1 MIVMKTEEPFTSM
14 LRLDG
19 GVMCHGNQLV
29 WGGNRHL
36 EGFCTLTMVN
46 VIECSQKKLIKQ

>member
-1 MIVMKTEEPFTSM
+1 M

-19 GVMCHGNQLV
+19 VVMCHGNQLV
-29 WGGNRHL
+29 WGGNRQL
-36 EGFCTLTMVN
+36 EGFCTLTTVN